1 MSSQEELYRVMS
13 SMLDVVH
20 LHPDGV
26 DMAVDT
32 MLDTLTMMSDMDA
45 YPQQALP
52 ILRKRAEAIRE
63 AVKNN
68 PLPAQPTPCKP
79 LVQ

>member
-32 MLDTLTMMSDMDA
+32 MLDTLSMMSDMDT

>member
-1 MSSQEELYRVMS
+1 MSSQEELYRAMS
-13 SMLDVVH
+13 SILDVVH

-32 MLDTLTMMSDMDA
+32 MLDTLSMMSDMDT
-45 YPQQALP
+45 YPQQTLP

-68 PLPAQPTPCKP
+68 PLPAQSTPCKP

>member
-1 MSSQEELYRVMS
+1 MSSQEELYRAMS
-13 SMLDVVH
+13 SILDVVH
-20 LHPDGV
+20 LHQDGV

-32 MLDTLTMMSDMDA
+32 MLDTLTMMSDMDT

-68 PLPAQPTPCKP
+68 PLPAQPTPCKQP
-79 LVQ
+79 VH

>member
-13 SMLDVVH
+13 SMLDVLH

-26 DMAVDT
+26 DMAIDT
-32 MLDTLTMMSDMDA
+32 TLDTLTTMSDMDT

-68 PLPAQPTPCKP
+68 PLPELQPPCKQP
-79 LVQ
+79 VH

>member
-1 MSSQEELYRVMS
+1 MSSQEELYRAMS
-13 SMLDVVH
+13 SILDVVH

-32 MLDTLTMMSDMDA
+32 MLDTLSMMSDMDT

-63 AVKNN
+63 VVKNN
-68 PLPAQPTPCKP
+68 PLPAQLTPCKP

>member
-13 SMLDVVH
+13 SILDVVH

-26 DMAVDT
+26 DMAIDT
-32 MLDTLTMMSDMDA
+32 MLDTLTMMSDMDT
-45 YPQQALP
+45 YPQHALP

>member
-1 MSSQEELYRVMS
+1 MSSI
-13 SMLDVVH
+13 LDVVH
-20 LHPDGV
+20 LHQDGV

-32 MLDTLTMMSDMDA
+32 MLDTLTMMSDMDT

-68 PLPAQPTPCKP
+68 PLPAQPTPCKQP
-79 LVQ
+79 VH

>member
-1 MSSQEELYRVMS
+1 MSSQEELYRAMS
-13 SMLDVVH
+13 SILDVLH
-20 LHPDGV
+20 LNPDGV

-32 MLDTLTMMSDMDA
+32 TLDTLTMMSDMDT
-45 YPQQALP
+45 YPPQALP

>member
-1 MSSQEELYRVMS
+1 MSSQEELYRAMS
-13 SMLDVVH
+13 SILDVVH

-32 MLDTLTMMSDMDA
+32 MLDTLSMMSDMDT

-68 PLPAQPTPCKP
+68 PLPAQSTPCKP

>member
-1 MSSQEELYRVMS
+1 MSSQEELYRAMS
-13 SMLDVVH
+13 SILDVVH

-32 MLDTLTMMSDMDA
+32 MLDTLSMMSDMDT

-63 AVKNN
+63 VVKNN
-68 PLPAQPTPCKP
+68 PLPAQLPPCKP